1 MSTSEEPLLGA
12 PPADGVNRVSVDQ
25 RFFHASTS
33 ASIATGD
40 QHPAPARATFFDE
53 HERYPQDASWSS
65 VSVLRPIRLI

>member
-1 MSTSEEPLLGA
+1 MSTSEKPFLGA
-12 PPADGVNRVSVDQ
+12 SLADDANRVSVDQ

-53 HERYPQDASWSS
+53 HERYP
-65 VSVLRPIRLI
+65 